1 MQEIINMFRT
11 LGKSKI
17 AFVLAILF
25 AISLFF
31 FRSSSRYSNI
41 FNSDNVV
48 ASVSGTPIS
57 TTKFNRT
64 LQMNINQFNQML
76 GKTLS
81 SDEIKTYKIHSLAL
95 GALINDAVFENEYDK
110 KDFKIDETV
119 IAQKTKERI
128 PQLYNNNKLNEE
140 FLNEFLQQQ
149 QLKIEDVVQIINFET
164 RNQIFNE
171 TFFNISYP
179 KNFSKKIYRYDIH
192 ERKVEHIRIP
202 LELINIEKTI
212 QSNETNFDEIL
223 EEFYKKNL
231 EKYMSE
237 EKRDVE
243 YIIVNKNYFVDDFVP
258 SDFEIS
264 EYYNNN
270 KDLYF
275 ENEKRSFIQFNF
287 KSLDEA
293 KKFKTKIND
302 LNTTKNI
309 IIYAKENNI
318 EFNSFENLSSN
329 EVLEEIA
336 NILFK
341 LHVDQHSEIIETAI
355 AKHII
360 LLQKIKTESQLQLE
374 FVKNNIKETITKIE
388 VNNYFTELNNNI
400 SEKIVDGHS
409 LYNIATDFQLELKTL
424 KKLTENY
431 NNFKNEEKVFFESL
445 ITNAF
450 STNKDFV
457 NDIITINP
465 DLFYIFNVTEIESSL
480 PLDIFEI
487 KEIVSKDWKTSKR
500 IEMIEQ
506 QIKENKTN
514 LNFVKKLSSLFNL
527 PIEELEINRNSQELP
542 RNLIFEIFEGDI
554 NSNIHQLQNNNI
566 HLVKIVNIKIPDKN
580 NKNENLSLMNNLR
593 SSFGNELIK
602 NVKISTNDSLI
613 NAVIDRY

>member
-1 MQEIINMFRT
+1 MFRT

-41 FNSDNVV
+41 FNSDNIV

-64 LQMNINQFNQML
+64 LLMNINQFNQML

-81 SDEIKTYKIHSLAL
+81 REEIKAFKIQSLAL

-110 KDFKIDETV
+110 RGFKIDKTV

-128 PQLYNNNKLNEE
+128 PQLYKNNKLNDK

-149 QLKIEDVVQIINFET
+149 QLKIEDIVQIIDFET

-179 KNFSKKIYRYDIH
+179 KNFSKKIYRYDNH
-192 ERKVEHIRIP
+192 ERKVEHIQIP

-212 QSNETNFDEIL
+212 KSNITNIDKVL
-223 EEFYKKNL
+223 EEFYEKNL

-237 EKRDVE
+237 EKRNVD
-243 YIIVNKNYFVDDFVP
+243 YIVVNINDYINDFIP

-264 EYYNNN
+264 EYYYNN

-293 KKFKTKIND
+293 RKFKTKISD
-302 LNTTKNI
+302 LNKTKDI
-309 IIYAKENNI
+309 IVYAKNNNI
-318 EFNSFENLSSN
+318 KFNSFENLSSD

-336 NILFK
+336 NVLFK
-341 LHVDQHSEIIETAI
+341 LRVEQYSEIIETTI

-360 LLQKIKTESQLQLE
+360 LLQNIKTESQLQLE
-374 FVKNNIKETITKIE
+374 VVENDIKETITKIE
-388 VNNYFTELNNNI
+388 VNNYFNELNNNI
-400 SEKIVDGHS
+400 AASILEGNS
-409 LYNIATDFQLELKTL
+409 LHNIATEFQLKLKTL
-424 KKLTENY
+424 NKLTKNYEDFEN
-431 NNFKNEEKVFFESL
+431 EQKVFFESL

-450 STNKDFV
+450 ATNKDFV

-465 DLFYIFNVTEIESSL
+465 NLFYIFNVTEIESSL
-480 PLDIFEI
+480 PFDLIEI
-487 KEIVSKDWKTSKR
+487 KEIVTKDWKTSKR
-500 IEMIEQ
+500 IEIIEK
-506 QIKENKTN
+506 QIKENKSN
-514 LNFVKKLSSLFNL
+514 LNFLKELSSLYNL
-527 PIEELEINRNSQELP
+527 PIKELEINKNSQVLP
-542 RNLIFEIFEGDI
+542 RNLILEIFEGVKDT
-554 NSNIHQLQNNNI
+554 NIHKLERSNM
-566 HLVKIVNIKIPDKN
+566 HLVKIVNIKIPNNNDKN
-580 NKNENLSLMNNLR
+580 EEISLMNNLR
-593 SSFGNELIK
+593 SSFNNELIK
-602 NVKISTNDSLI
+602 NVKISTNDRVI